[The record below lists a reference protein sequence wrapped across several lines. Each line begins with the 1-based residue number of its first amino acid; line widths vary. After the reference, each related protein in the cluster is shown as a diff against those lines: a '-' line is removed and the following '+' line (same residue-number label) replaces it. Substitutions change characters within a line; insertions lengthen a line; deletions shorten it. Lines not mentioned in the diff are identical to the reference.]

1 MGNVYQ
7 CCLGH
12 LLCNVCFFKI
22 GGSKALCP
30 TCSQQM
36 SEIRVI
42 SLEKHRDRKLAEEK
56 VASHTDT
63 TKRHPRPM
71 IYSTLEAAKRI
82 IKESLNKK
90 GNISNITIIMD
101 KYPSPGWQTLL
112 WSKCTGM
119 SINTYQIILIA
130 ITTVIIL
137 GLALS
142 DLSEFSKR
150 SASGNHDD
158 TTLSKALQMEIQI
171 GQILDR
177 GEFVGVPELYGPI
190 LVSFPVILL
199 PFLFRLSESRA
210 CMILSCACSTFQRC
224 FYNLVSHIIE
234 YYIIIQK

>member
-1 MGNVYQ
+1 
-7 CCLGH
+7 
-12 LLCNVCFFKI
+12 
-22 GGSKALCP
+22 
-30 TCSQQM
+30 M

-142 DLSEFSKR
+142 VLSEFSKR